1 MEQDQRPCQA
11 GLCGLRGAE
20 TCAILRGGRVSEWL
34 KEPLSKS
41 GKLARA
47 SWVRIPPL
55 PPVSSGKQPQADE
68 AGAAGAGDA
77 LADLAFSHFWAC
89 FSFWSVFWRS
99 PIEA

>member
-1 MEQDQRPCQA
+1 
-11 GLCGLRGAE
+11 
-20 TCAILRGGRVSEWL
+20 VSEWL

-55 PPVSSGKQPQADE
+55 PPEVIE
-68 AGAAGAGDA
+68 AGAAGASDA
-77 LADLAFSHFWAC
+77 LADLAFV
-89 FSFWSVFWRS
+89 VFCVVLVAWRS

>member
-1 MEQDQRPCQA
+1 MA
-11 GLCGLRGAE
+11 IGHKGACGLRGGEA
-20 TCAILRGGRVSEWL
+20 CVILRGGRVSEWL

-55 PPVSSGKQPQADE
+55 PPVSRGKRPQADE
-68 AGAAGAGDA
+68 AGAASAGDA
-77 LADLAFSHFWAC
+77 LADLAFVIYTGFGSRN
-89 FSFWSVFWRS
+89 VFWRS